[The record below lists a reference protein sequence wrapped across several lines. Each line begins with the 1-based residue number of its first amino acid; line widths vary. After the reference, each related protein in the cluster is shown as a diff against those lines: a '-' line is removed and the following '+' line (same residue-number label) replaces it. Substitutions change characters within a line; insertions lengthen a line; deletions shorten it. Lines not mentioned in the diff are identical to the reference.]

1 MTHHDF
7 SLRVMTVLPGEKSPL
22 ILELCV
28 LCEMHT
34 MQLFCGCMH
43 LVTSLAVQL
52 QRQDHETFQV
62 TQWHPMYKV
71 QDQRQTVL
79 NCSDHYKSKK
89 GQWIN
94 TTKLSW
100 YSTAAP
106 LRDCLLLD
114 LYSLCKWLMKWPSLY
129 ELISQTQ

>member
-7 SLRVMTVLPGEKSPL
+7 SLRVKTVLPGEKSPL

-28 LCEMHT
+28 LCEMHI
-34 MQLFCGCMH
+34 MQLFCGCTH

-62 TQWHPMYKV
+62 MQWHPRYKV

-94 TTKLSW
+94 KSKLS
-100 YSTAAP
+100 
-106 LRDCLLLD
+106 
-114 LYSLCKWLMKWPSLY
+114 
-129 ELISQTQ
+129 

>member
-28 LCEMHT
+28 LCEMHI
-34 MQLFCGCMH
+34 MQPFCGCMH

-52 QRQDHETFQV
+52 QRQDRETFQV
-62 TQWHPMYKV
+62 MQWHPMYKV

-94 TTKLSW
+94 TSKLS
-100 YSTAAP
+100 
-106 LRDCLLLD
+106 
-114 LYSLCKWLMKWPSLY
+114 
-129 ELISQTQ
+129 

>member
-7 SLRVMTVLPGEKSPL
+7 SLRAMTVLPEEKFPL

-28 LCEMHT
+28 LCEMHI
-34 MQLFCGCMH
+34 MQLFCGYMH
-43 LVTSLAVQL
+43 LVTSLAVPL
-52 QRQDHETFQV
+52 QRQDRETFQV
-62 TQWHPMYKV
+62 TRWHPRYKV

-94 TTKLSW
+94 TGKLS
-100 YSTAAP
+100 
-106 LRDCLLLD
+106 
-114 LYSLCKWLMKWPSLY
+114 
-129 ELISQTQ
+129 